1 MFETCLCL
9 SVFFCAISLPIALVC
24 MNTVW
29 LRGEQFTLWTLIL
42 LLKILTILLQWVNKM
57 CYYVVLSFKGLDFCY
72 PWRLTFGLWCWQ
84 ISGSSFL
91 WMMLWRNLD
100 WVLMVVLFTAWS
112 ILFPRLCLTVQLI
125 CFSLFPLFTHVSFLL
140 F

>member
-1 MFETCLCL
+1 VLICA
-9 SVFFCAISLPIALVC
+9 FCAISLPIALVC

-29 LRGEQFTLWTLIL
+29 LRGERFMLWTLIL

-57 CYYVVLSFKGLDFCY
+57 CYCVVISIEGLDFCY
-72 PWRLTFGLWCWQ
+72 PWSLTFFWLRCWQ
-84 ISGSSFL
+84 ILGNSFL

-112 ILFPRLCLTVQLI
+112 ILFLQLCLRVQFI
-125 CFSLFPLFTHVSFLL
+125 SMGFTGSPFIYPW
-140 F
+140 